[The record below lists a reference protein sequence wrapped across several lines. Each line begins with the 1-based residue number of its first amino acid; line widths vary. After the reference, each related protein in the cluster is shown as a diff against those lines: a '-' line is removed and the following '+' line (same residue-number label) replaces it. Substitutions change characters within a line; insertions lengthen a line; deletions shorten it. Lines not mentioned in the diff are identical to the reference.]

1 MTRMSE
7 SEPEPTVDDSVISS
21 TSTSTTTPQDGTFNN
36 IPKYM
41 KILVPHDRSEMS
53 DKALSHAIYLAKL
66 SDAEIIILNVLERL
80 EITDSSVSATLREGD
95 DDKSSTDLEITMTG
109 EVKQLMEEKMRLCRE
124 AGVKSQITY
133 QIQTGKPSEKIVK
146 VIEETNADLII
157 MASNKVGSSLR
168 GIGSTARKV
177 IDNVKKPVLIVNE

>member
-1 MTRMSE
+1 MARISE
-7 SEPEPTVDDSVISS
+7 SEPTADTTIHDSAT
-21 TSTSTTTPQDGTFNN
+21 TSTSTTPQIRTFNN

-80 EITDSSVSATLREGD
+80 EKTDSSVSATLKEGE
-95 DDKSSTDLEITMTG
+95 DDKSSADLEITMAG
-109 EVKQLMEEKMRLCRE
+109 EVKQLIEEKMRLCRE
-124 AGVKSQITY
+124 AGVKSQISY

-146 VIEETNADLII
+146 VIEEINVDLII
-157 MASNKVGSSLR
+157 MASNKVGSSIR

-177 IDNVKKPVLIVNE
+177 IDNVKKPVLIVHE

>member
-1 MTRMSE
+1 MARISE
-7 SEPEPTVDDSVISS
+7 SEPTADTTIHDSAT
-21 TSTSTTTPQDGTFNN
+21 TSTSTTPQVRIFNN

-41 KILVPHDRSEMS
+41 KILVPHDRSEIS

-80 EITDSSVSATLREGD
+80 EKTDSSVSATLKEGE
-95 DDKSSTDLEITMTG
+95 DDKSSADLEITMTG
-109 EVKQLMEEKMRLCRE
+109 EVKQLIEEKMRLCRE
-124 AGVKSQITY
+124 AGIKSQISY

-146 VIEETNADLII
+146 VIEEINVDLII
-157 MASNKVGSSLR
+157 MASNKVGSSIR

-177 IDNVKKPVLIVNE
+177 IDNVKKPVLIVHE